1 MGEIFAILSMTLFS
15 VANVTINRGY
25 DGRSRSQGA
34 FLSIVMTSGLS
45 ALIWLTVGVYD
56 GFPAI
61 SATAVAWFALAGV
74 LTVMIGRVF
83 LYASI
88 QSVGAIRGSAIKR
101 LNPVFSVLL
110 GVLILGESLSA
121 GGVAG
126 MTLIFSSFGV
136 LVWSSLAAAREPD
149 RELSRTNAFSALS
162 KLGYLFGPVSA
173 LAYATGYVVR
183 KQGLTVMPD
192 AVFGTMVGATAGT
205 AAFLATALV
214 SERYRSDVVSAFTSF
229 NPWLIVAGFTST
241 FGQICYFVALK
252 YATVSKIALI
262 TSMEVFLTM
271 LLTWI
276 AFRGVVVITRD
287 VVTAA
292 LLGVIGTVL
301 IILF

>member
-1 MGEIFAILSMTLFS
+1 MTLFS
-15 VANVTINRGY
+15 VANVMINRGY

-34 FLSIVMTSGLS
+34 FLSIVITSTLS
-45 ALIWLTVGVYD
+45 AIIWLALGVRS
-56 GFPAI
+56 GFPPI
-61 SATAVAWFALAGV
+61 SYTALVWFALAGL

-88 QSVGAIRGSAIKR
+88 QTVGAVRGSAIKR

-121 GGVAG
+121 GGVVG

-136 LVWSSLAAAREPD
+136 LAWSSVRKAPPPGPESNQRSAVRHLAD
-149 RELSRTNAFSALS
+149 
-162 KLGYLFGPVSA
+162 LGYFFGPVSA

-183 KQGLTVMPD
+183 KQGLMVMPD
-192 AVFGTMVGATAGT
+192 AVFGTLIGAVAGG
-205 AAFLATALV
+205 AAFLAAALV
-214 SERYRSDVVSAFTSF
+214 SQRYRSDVVNAFTVF
-229 NPWLIVAGFTST
+229 NPWLLVAGLTST

-271 LLTWI
+271 FLTWI
-276 AFRGVVVITRD
+276 LFRGGLVITRD
-287 VVTAA
+287 MVVAA
-292 LLGVIGTVL
+292 LLGVIGTAL
-301 IILF
+301 IVVA

>member
-1 MGEIFAILSMTLFS
+1 MTLFS
-15 VANVTINRGY
+15 VANVTINRGF
-25 DGRSRSQGA
+25 GGGSRSQGA
-34 FLSIVMTSGLS
+34 FLSIVITSVLS
-45 ALIWLTVGVYD
+45 AVIWLAVGIYGDFSDV
-56 GFPAI
+56 
-61 SATAVAWFALAGV
+61 SLTAVAWFALAGL

-126 MTLIFSSFGV
+126 MILIFSSFGV
-136 LVWSSLAAAREPD
+136 LVWTSLRSAPTQDTRAPR
-149 RELSRTNAFSALS
+149 RTALGHLAD
-162 KLGYLFGPVSA
+162 LGYLFGPVSA

-192 AVFGTMVGATAGT
+192 AVFGTMVGAIAGS
-205 AAFLATALV
+205 AAFLAAALA
-214 SERYRSDVVSAFTSF
+214 SERYRSDVVNAFTAF
-229 NPWLIVAGFTST
+229 NPWLMVAGFTST

-252 YATVSKIALI
+252 YASVSKIALI

-271 LLTWI
+271 FLTWVV
-276 AFRGVVVITRD
+276 FRGNIVVSRD
-287 VVTAA
+287 VVAAA
-292 LLGVIGTVL
+292 LLGVIGTAL

>member
-1 MGEIFAILSMTLFS
+1 MGEVFAILSMTLFS
-15 VANVTINRGY
+15 VANVTIDRGF
-25 DGRSRSQGA
+25 DGGSRSQGA
-34 FLSIVMTSGLS
+34 FLSIVITSGLS
-45 ALIWLTVGVYD
+45 AVIWLALGVYD
-56 GFPAI
+56 DFPAV
-61 SATAVAWFALAGV
+61 SLTAVLWFALAGV

-110 GVLILGESLSA
+110 GVLILNESLSA

-126 MTLIFSSFGV
+126 MVLIFSSFGV
-136 LVWSSLAAAREPD
+136 LVWSSIHAAPRPDPESPRRNALGHLAD
-149 RELSRTNAFSALS
+149 
-162 KLGYLFGPVSA
+162 LGYLFGPVSA
-173 LAYATGYVVR
+173 LGYATGYVVR

-192 AVFGTMVGATAGT
+192 AVFGTMVGAIAGS
-205 AAFLATALV
+205 AAFLAAALV
-214 SERYRSDVVSAFTSF
+214 SERYRSDVVNAFTVF
-229 NPWLIVAGFTST
+229 NPWLMVAGFTST

-271 LLTWI
+271 FLAWI
-276 AFRGVVVITRD
+276 LFRGSVVISRD

-292 LLGVIGTVL
+292 LLGIIGTVL
-301 IILF
+301 IIAF

>member
-15 VANVTINRGY
+15 LANVTINRGFV
-25 DGRSRSQGA
+25 GGSRSQGA
-34 FLSIVMTSGLS
+34 FLSIVITSGLS
-45 ALIWLTVGVYD
+45 AAIWLALGLHD
-56 GFPAI
+56 GFPAV
-61 SATAVAWFALAGV
+61 SLTAVAWFSLAGL

-110 GVLILGESLSA
+110 GVLILGETLSP
-121 GGVAG
+121 GGMAG

-136 LVWSSLAAAREPD
+136 LVWKSLRTAPDLEPGSP
-149 RELSRTNAFSALS
+149 RRNALGRLAD
-162 KLGYLFGPVSA
+162 LGYLFGPVSA

-192 AVFGTMVGATAGT
+192 AVFGTMVGAIVGS
-205 AAFLATALV
+205 AAFLAAALV
-214 SERYRSDVVSAFTSF
+214 SDRYRSDVVNAFTVF
-229 NPWLIVAGFTST
+229 NPWLMVAGFTST
-241 FGQICYFVALK
+241 FGQICYFLALK

-271 LLTWI
+271 FLTWVL
-276 AFRGVVVITRD
+276 FRGGVVVSRD
-287 VVTAA
+287 VVAAA
-292 LLGVIGTVL
+292 LLGVAGTAL

>member
-15 VANVTINRGY
+15 VANVTINRGF

-34 FLSIVMTSGLS
+34 FLSIIMTSGLS
-45 ALIWLTVGVYD
+45 AIIWLALGIYD
-56 GFPAI
+56 GFPAV
-61 SATAVAWFALAGV
+61 SLTAVAWFALAGL
-74 LTVMIGRVF
+74 LTMMIGRVF

-88 QSVGAIRGSAIKR
+88 QSVGAVRGSAIKR

-110 GVLILGESLSA
+110 GVLILGETLSA

-126 MTLIFSSFGV
+126 MILIFSSFGV
-136 LVWSSLAAAREPD
+136 LVWSSLRAAPSQDTHAPPRSTFGHLAD
-149 RELSRTNAFSALS
+149 
-162 KLGYLFGPVSA
+162 LGYLFGPVSA

-183 KQGLTVMPD
+183 KQGLIVMPD
-192 AVFGTMVGATAGT
+192 AVFGTMVGAIAGS
-205 AAFLATALV
+205 AAFLAAALA
-214 SERYRSDVVSAFTSF
+214 SERYRSDVVSAFTVF
-229 NPWLIVAGFTST
+229 NPWLTVAGVTST

-271 LLTWI
+271 FLTWFL
-276 AFRGVVVITRD
+276 FRGGIVVSRD
-287 VVTAA
+287 VVAA
-292 LLGVIGTVL
+292 AVLGVIGTAL

>member
-1 MGEIFAILSMTLFS
+1 MGEIFALLSMTLFS
-15 VANVTINRGY
+15 VANVTINRGF

-34 FLSIVMTSGLS
+34 FLSIVITAGLS
-45 ALIWLTVGVYD
+45 AGIWIALGIY
-56 GFPAI
+56 GEFPPI
-61 SATAVAWFALAGV
+61 SPTAVAWFALAGV

-88 QSVGAIRGSAIKR
+88 QHVGAIRGSAIKR

-121 GGVAG
+121 GGIVG

-136 LVWSSLAAAREPD
+136 LVSGSLSAARDPALEAPP
-149 RELSRTNAFSALS
+149 RNAFSQLAN
-162 KLGYLFGPVSA
+162 LGYLFGPVSA

-183 KQGLTVMPD
+183 KQGLIVMPD
-192 AVFGTMVGATAGT
+192 AVFGTMVGALAGSL
-205 AAFLATALV
+205 AFLAAALV
-214 SERYRSDVVSAFTSF
+214 SERYRSDIVDAFTVF
-229 NPWLIVAGFTST
+229 NPWLMIAGFAST
-241 FGQICYFVALK
+241 FGQICYFIALK

-276 AFRGVVVITRD
+276 VFRGAVVVTRD

-292 LLGVIGTVL
+292 LLGVLGTAL